1 MTAAVI
7 LGAGVGRRMG
17 GPKALLNLDGE
28 TLLHRA
34 ARLALAAGCMPVVA
48 VVGEWEPGLED
59 LPVQIAVNSAA
70 AEGMA
75 SSIRLGIAAL
85 SPEVQAVLL
94 LTVDQPEVTAGLLA
108 NLLALAALA
117 PEQPAACTYSGT
129 LGIPAILPRLF
140 FPDLLA
146 LQGDRGAK
154 GILLKADTTTLAF
167 PGGAQDLD
175 TPQDLL
181 RR

>member
-1 MTAAVI
+1 MTAALL
-7 LGAGVGRRMG
+7 LGAGSGRRMG
-17 GPKALLNLDGE
+17 GPKALLILDGE
-28 TLLHRA
+28 PLLHRA
-34 ARLALAAGCMPVVA
+34 ARLALAAGCTPVVA

-59 LPVQIAVNSAA
+59 LQVQTVVNRSA

-85 SPEVQAVLL
+85 PAEVQAVLL
-94 LTVDQPEVTAGLLA
+94 LTVDQAEVTSSLLTS
-108 NLLALAALA
+108 LLELAATA
-117 PEQPAACTYSGT
+117 PDRPVACAYGGT
-129 LGIPAILPRLF
+129 LGIPAVLPRPF
-140 FPDLLA
+140 FPELLA

-154 GILLKADTTTLAF
+154 GILLKAATATLPF
-167 PGGAQDLD
+167 PGGARDLD